1 MSFSFCSTGQL
12 TDVAAAVSIV
22 AFFLTWGMNL

>member
-12 TDVAAAVSIV
+12 TDGGGRRRIMG
-22 AFFLTWGMNL
+22 FFLTWGMNL